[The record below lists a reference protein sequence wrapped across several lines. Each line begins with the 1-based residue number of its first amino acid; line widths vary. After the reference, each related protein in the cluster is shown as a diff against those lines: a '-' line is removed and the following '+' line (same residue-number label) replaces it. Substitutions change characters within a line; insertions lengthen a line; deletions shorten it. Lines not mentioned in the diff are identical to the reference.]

1 MRKILITMTMLAV
14 AVITAA
20 GQPRRVEGLSSTQ
33 RVLGYTLTDDI
44 DINGAAF
51 GEAGTYTIGATLE
64 PDVLQPYA
72 GCRVVGL
79 RVAAAMSLGRERT
92 FVYDVDNNFTP
103 IVEQKQRLYEGWN
116 NIFFN
121 GEGYV
126 IKGTETLF
134 FGFDY
139 DETQAMVDAEQGGL
153 CSVGED
159 TEGAFYLFGN
169 YGQGTGL
176 YSISGVGKL
185 CVQLIV
191 DVSSLPAQD
200 MAITFLDAGFKYKK
214 PGEGIDLMAQLL
226 NVGRE
231 PLSSYDVSVQIDSDE
246 PQAFHSDQEL
256 PDGQQDTWTQSVRL
270 PDDIAVGM
278 HTLTLRLTALNGQP
292 LADGTGKHATA
303 TFAVYENTL
312 DRNQVYV
319 EVYTDA
325 STPLSAML
333 NNALAALTAANNRVC
348 VVNVHRQGTPLAVSD
363 AAYLEQLYAY
373 DYPTFTVNRAYFPG
387 EPYIAYDMN
396 DYLPVFGT
404 DMTAAILG
412 DIVAQD
418 LYSPSFASLQLSGQ
432 YDPQTRRLSID
443 AQGDLLREATAIYG
457 DLALTLMLTEDGVR
471 GSQAVYSPVTQRTT
485 MNNAYTHNHVLRA
498 YVTPTTGTPVTATVP
513 GGLPASA
520 GTYTA
525 HFETTLD
532 SRWQADRMTVVAL
545 LTKAAEQV
553 TDDNVKDVDVVNV
566 ASLPLSAMD
575 TQGIST
581 AAQADRVPT
590 AVYGIDGRQRST
602 TARGM
607 SIVRY
612 SDGSVRKVM
621 RGER

>member
-14 AVITAA
+14 TLISAT

-51 GEAGTYTIGATLE
+51 GAAGTYTIGAALE
-64 PDVLQPYA
+64 ADALQPYA

-79 RVAAAMSLGRERT
+79 RIAAAMSLGRERT

-103 IVEQKQRLYEGWN
+103 IVEQRQRLYKGWN

-121 GEGYV
+121 GDGYV

-139 DETQAMVDAEQGGL
+139 DETQAMVDAEQGGIA
-153 CSVGED
+153 CVGED
-159 TEGAFYLFGN
+159 ADGAFYLYGN

-176 YSISGVGKL
+176 YTISGVGKL

-200 MAITFLDAGFKYKK
+200 MAITFLDTGFKYKK
-214 PGEGIDLMAQLL
+214 PGESIDLMALLL

-246 PQAFHSDQEL
+246 PLTFHREQEL

-270 PDDIAVGM
+270 ADDIAVGM
-278 HTLTLRLTALNGQP
+278 HTLTLQLTKANGEP
-292 LADGTGKHATA
+292 LADGAGKHSSA
-303 TFAVYENTL
+303 TFAVYENSL
-312 DRNQVYV
+312 DRNQVYL
-319 EVYTDA
+319 EVYTDVG
-325 STPLSAML
+325 TPLSAML

-348 VVNVHRQGTPLAVSD
+348 VVNVHRQGTPLAISD

-404 DMTAAILG
+404 DMTAGILG

-443 AQGDLLREATAIYG
+443 VQGDLLPEATAIYG
-457 DLALTLMLTEDGVR
+457 YLALTLMLTEDGVR
-471 GSQAVYSPVTQRTT
+471 GSQAVYNAVTQRAT
-485 MNNAYTHNHVLRA
+485 MNSSYTHNHVLRA
-498 YVTPTTGTPVTATVP
+498 YVTPATGTLLS
-513 GGLPASA
+513 GSGN
-520 GTYTA
+520 GYTA

-532 SRWQADRMTVVAL
+532 SQWQADHMTVVAL
-545 LTKAAEQV
+545 LTKAADQV
-553 TDDNVKDVDVVNV
+553 TDDNVKDVDVVNA
-566 ASLPLSAMD
+566 ASLPLSSID
-575 TQGIST
+575 TQGIAHT
-581 AAQADRVPT
+581 AASAPVPT
-590 AVYGIDGRQRST
+590 ACYGADGRQLLKPS
-602 TARGM
+602 RGLT
-607 SIVRY
+607 IIRY
-612 SDGSVRKVM
+612 SDGSFRKM
-621 RGER
+621 RNER